1 MERLEP
7 RPQLPRPLKPV
18 EPARVPRRFGVG
30 ALLLLVTLFGFV
42 FSMLRALDAHAAVY
56 LGVGGFLIVI
66 ALAQMVLFQG
76 KKPRLASFMAGGV
89 YCSALAVGASV
100 VNTAHGYPP
109 RPNFLFGPF
118 LFGGLLGYFA
128 GCVLAG
134 VFLLL
139 KSLRQPEPDTDDGS
153 PFAADEGDNSHA
165 DPG

>member
-7 RPQLPRPLKPV
+7 RPFLPGARQPV

-30 ALLLLVTLFGFV
+30 ALLSLVTLFGLV
-42 FSMLRALDAHAAVY
+42 FSMLRAVEAHAAVY

-89 YCSALAVGASV
+89 YCSALVVGASV
-100 VNTAHGYPP
+100 VSAAQGRPP
-109 RPNFLFGPF
+109 PANFLIGPF
-118 LFGGLLGYFA
+118 LFGGLLGYLA

-139 KSLRQPEPDTDDGS
+139 KSLHQQEPESDDGS
-153 PFAADEGDNSHA
+153 PLAADEGDKSHA
-165 DPG
+165 DPA